1 MKECWDSKEHSK
13 KSEPHV
19 DNQVGKRPKDVNV
32 VLVYGYGDK
41 NAPHNGTN
49 GYDSIEYYYVV

>member
-1 MKECWDSKEHSK
+1 
-13 KSEPHV
+13 V